1 MSQEA
6 QISPTSS
13 DILGH
18 LSFPCGMEK
27 AKHIFR
33 PSKIIIIRSGMYHRQ
48 AVTVEYDDQLC
59 CAAYRDL

>member
-18 LSFPCGMEK
+18 LNFPCGMEK

-33 PSKIIIIRSGMYHRQ
+33 PSKIIIIRSGMYHR
-48 AVTVEYDDQLC
+48 
-59 CAAYRDL
+59 